1 MMSRMSELFEV
12 DIEELQRYLQ
22 ALDHGAREFEEILE
36 SNNYL
41 ETEISAEIHHLRDL
55 MAIIKSIYEIIETIA
70 ERYRSNNIAIH
81 EFLRELED
89 YLKKLEMLIF
99 GKIWYDYHH
108 DPNYIEEGLYIDL
121 YAVNGYVKE
130 IENLLKSAIRRG
142 IFI

>member
-1 MMSRMSELFEV
+1 MEKVSELFEV
-12 DIEELQRYLQ
+12 DIEELQGYLQ
-22 ALDHGAREFEEILE
+22 ALDYGAIEFREILK

-55 MAIIKSIYEIIETIA
+55 MTIIKSIYEIIETKA
-70 ERYRSNNIAIH
+70 ERYRASNRAIH

-108 DPNYIEEGLYIDL
+108 NPNYIEGGLYVDL
-121 YAVNGYVKE
+121 HAVSSYVKE

-142 IFI
+142 IFM